1 MNVIFLFKIYHFL
14 YLKKSLLVTEIEEFR
29 LAIGELEKSNSK
41 ITEIEAAV
49 IQLQAKTE
57 PRSNQMQNSDNT
69 VIELENS
76 SNKKKEVK

>member
-1 MNVIFLFKIYHFL
+1 
-14 YLKKSLLVTEIEEFR
+14 VTEIEEFR
-29 LAIGELEKSNSK
+29 QAIGELEKSNSK
-41 ITEIEAAV
+41 ITEIVAAV